1 MTRDDAYERT
11 ESRTDARIRG
21 GWARVLALG
30 LVALA
35 ACDGAVTPEHTPV
48 LVVESYQVAGELLQP
63 VRLTRTVSV
72 NATFDASASGVSGAQ
87 VRMFLLDEAGEIE
100 SAFPFRET
108 PGARG
113 VYVSRFGHR
122 VEPLRTYRLEVTDA
136 ATGAQLTAQTL
147 VPGAFEVVAAGADT
161 VVYQSPQ
168 QYEVAV
174 TPSRYPGRQS
184 YYIFSIEALDPRPAQ
199 LTPFYSDLVDTTG
212 ADVHD
217 SLAEFVVN
225 ESNIINEAN
234 YDVNPDGTLRVR
246 LPWLAVAFFGP
257 TRLSV
262 SAIDDNLY
270 DFIRSQTVQQRGS
283 TLSPGE
289 IPNVLEHVTGGHGV
303 FGSYARIEL
312 SVYVARPPETP

>member
-1 MTRDDAYERT
+1 MH
-11 ESRTDARIRG
+11 RG
-21 GWARVLALG
+21 GTCSGRERAGFRAGGGVLLALM
-30 LVALA
+30 LALA
-35 ACDGAVTPEHTPV
+35 ACDGTVTPEHTPE

-72 NATFDASASGVSGAQ
+72 KATYDAAAVGVSGAQ
-87 VRMFLLDEAGEIE
+87 VRVFLLDETGAIE
-100 SAFPFRET
+100 SAFPYREA
-108 PGARG
+108 PGSRG

-136 ATGAQLTAQTL
+136 ATGAQLSAETL

-184 YYIFSIEALDPRPAQ
+184 YYIFSIEALDPRAEQ
-199 LTPFYSDLVDTTG
+199 LTPFYSDIVDTTSE
-212 ADVHD
+212 DVQD
-217 SLAEFVVN
+217 DLAEFVVN
-225 ESNIINEAN
+225 ESNIINQGN
-234 YDVNPDGTLRVR
+234 YDLNPDGTLRVR
-246 LPWLAVAFFGP
+246 LPWLAVAFYGP

-270 DFIRSQTVQQRGS
+270 DFIRSQSVQQRGS

-303 FGSYARIEL
+303 FGSYARVEL
-312 SVYVARPPETP
+312 SVFVARPPE